1 MIRALIVD
9 DEKLARERLQTF
21 LRDFAEVEVVGT
33 ARNGPQAIQAIDT
46 LKPDVV
52 FLDVQMPGVDGF
64 GVLKAIRHRP
74 QIVFATAYDQY
85 AIRAFEVCAVDY
97 LLKPISRER
106 LTETMRRV
114 RDRLANRTVP
124 PAIEEVLRAFEARE
138 RRYLQQ
144 IPVQRGR
151 SILVLSTDQ
160 ILWFEVEDRIVFAY
174 IDGDRF
180 MTNFTLRELEEK
192 LDPNIFFRAHKS
204 RLVNLRYVKAIVPW
218 FAGRYK
224 LVMKDQKGSE
234 LELSRAQTR
243 LLRSRMHW

>member
-9 DEKLARERLQTF
+9 DEKLARDRLQLF

-33 ARNGPQAIQAIDT
+33 AKNGPQAIQAIDA

-64 GVLKAIRHRP
+64 GVLQAIHHRP

-114 RDRLANRTVP
+114 RDRVINQAAP
-124 PAIEEVLRAFEARE
+124 PAIEEILDALEARE

-144 IPVQRGR
+144 VPVQRGR
-151 SILVLSTDQ
+151 QILVLPTEQ

-192 LDPNIFFRAHKS
+192 LDPNVFFRAHKS

>member
-9 DEKLARERLQTF
+9 DEKLARDRLQGF
-21 LRDFAEVEVVGT
+21 LRDFADVEIVGS
-33 ARNGPQAIQAIDT
+33 AKNGPQAIQAIEA

-64 GVLKAIRHRP
+64 GVLKAVQHRP
-74 QIVFATAYDQY
+74 QVVFATAYDQY

-97 LLKPISRER
+97 LLKPVSRER

-114 RDRLANRTVP
+114 RDRLAQHAPP
-124 PAIEEVLRAFEARE
+124 PAIEDILAAIEARE
-138 RRYLQQ
+138 RRYLHQV
-144 IPVQRGR
+144 PVQRGR
-151 SILVLSTDQ
+151 NILVLSAEQ
-160 ILWFEVEDRIVFAY
+160 VLWFEVEDRIVFAY
-174 IDGDRF
+174 VDGDRF
-180 MTNFTLRELEEK
+180 MTNFTLRELEER
-192 LDPNIFFRAHKS
+192 LDPNVFFRAHKS
-204 RLVNLRYVKAIVPW
+204 RLVNLQHVKAIVPW

>member
-33 ARNGPQAIQAIDT
+33 AKNGPQAIQAIDT

-64 GVLKAIRHRP
+64 GVLKAIHHRP
-74 QIVFATAYDQY
+74 QIVFATAFDQY

-106 LTETMRRV
+106 LSETMRRV
-114 RDRLANRTVP
+114 RDRLANQTAP
-124 PAIEEVLRAFEARE
+124 PAIEDILDALEARE
-138 RRYLQQ
+138 RRYLRQV
-144 IPVQRGR
+144 PVQRGR
-151 SILVLSTDQ
+151 NILVLPTEQ

-180 MTNFTLRELEEK
+180 MTNFTLRELEER
-192 LDPNIFFRAHKS
+192 LDPNVFFRAHKS
-204 RLVNLRYVKAIVPW
+204 RLVNLHYVKAIVPW